1 MHGACLQ
8 FVHTRSFSDTAGEF
22 DVEVSTV
29 SRALTSLENALGQT
43 LILRVTRPLQL
54 TESGKIAYEHASN
67 ILLQHEEMVKELTQ
81 SSAGM
86 AGKIRLSLAP
96 GSVAVYIPMLMEF
109 NSQYPEIVFDIVGG
123 GNIQDILQYKAD
135 ISVASFKSKDPRIVS
150 FSRGRNVYVPV
161 ASRHYIEEHG
171 LPLHPKDLAAHTLL
185 VYDGTV
191 RPATR
196 YLENG
201 DRREEVRWK
210 QVLRVSNILAIK
222 KSVIDG
228 LGISVDL
235 PLFHCAQEIASGVL
249 VPILPGWVHPPVEC
263 FVCTSKNQLAHS
275 PPPRISA
282 VVPNAPGSVL
292 QEQRGYGCALLGHS
306 AAHHCQRNLEA
317 SCSIDRVASLHCDLS
332 GLLLE
337 VFSGKKHREQR
348 GWN

>member
-1 MHGACLQ
+1 MSKLDDLSAWRLFCSLCN
-8 FVHTRSFSDTAGEF
+8 TRNFSDTAGEF

-54 TESGKIAYEHASN
+54 TESGQIAYEHASN

-123 GNIQDILQYKAD
+123 GNVQDILQYKAD

-150 FSRGRNVYVPV
+150 YSRGRNVYVPV
-161 ASRHYIEEHG
+161 ASRRYIEEHG
-171 LPLHPKDLAAHTLL
+171 MPLHPKDLAAHTVL
-185 VYDGTV
+185 VYDGSV
-191 RPATR
+191 RSATR

-201 DRREEVRWK
+201 DKREEVKWK

-235 PLFHCAQEIASGVL
+235 PLFHCAQEIASGIL

-263 FVCTSKNQLAHS
+263 FVCTSKQIGA
-275 PPPRISA
+275 SA
-282 VVPNAPGSVL
+282 ATAYFCSGSKRAWFNFSKAKKTWWRLSGTSRNAPSSTKFRVL
-292 QEQRGYGCALLGHS
+292 G
-306 AAHHCQRNLEA
+306 
-317 SCSIDRVASLHCDLS
+317 LH
-332 GLLLE
+332 
-337 VFSGKKHREQR
+337 
-348 GWN
+348 

>member
-1 MHGACLQ
+1 MSKLDDLSAWRLFCSLCN
-8 FVHTRSFSDTAGEF
+8 TRNFSDTAGEF

-54 TESGKIAYEHASN
+54 TESGQIAYEHASN

-123 GNIQDILQYKAD
+123 GNVQDILQYKAD

-150 FSRGRNVYVPV
+150 YSRGRNVYVPV
-161 ASRHYIEEHG
+161 ASRRYIEEHG
-171 LPLHPKDLAAHTLL
+171 MPLHPKDLAAHTVL
-185 VYDGTV
+185 VYDGSV
-191 RPATR
+191 RSATR

-201 DRREEVRWK
+201 DKREEVKWK

-235 PLFHCAQEIASGVL
+235 PLFHCAQEIASGIL

-263 FVCTSKNQLAHS
+263 CVCTSKTNW
-275 PPPRISA
+275 RIRRHRVFLQWFQTRLVQFFKSKEDM
-282 VVPNAPGSVL
+282 VAPFWDIP
-292 QEQRGYGCALLGHS
+292 QRTIV
-306 AAHHCQRNLEA
+306 NE
-317 SCSIDRVASLHCDLS
+317 I
-332 GLLLE
+332 
-337 VFSGKKHREQR
+337 
-348 GWN
+348 

>member
-1 MHGACLQ
+1 MSKLDDLSAWRLFCSLCN
-8 FVHTRSFSDTAGEF
+8 TRNFSDTAGEF

-54 TESGKIAYEHASN
+54 TESGQIAYEHASN

-123 GNIQDILQYKAD
+123 GNVQDILQYKAD

-150 FSRGRNVYVPV
+150 YSRGRNVYVPV
-161 ASRHYIEEHG
+161 ASRRYIEEHG
-171 LPLHPKDLAAHTLL
+171 MPLHPKDLAAHTVL
-185 VYDGTV
+185 VYDGSV
-191 RPATR
+191 RSATR

-201 DRREEVRWK
+201 DKREEVKWK

-235 PLFHCAQEIASGVL
+235 PLFIVHRKSLPALWCRFSPVGSTRRWSALCAPQKPTGAFGATAYSCSGSNRAWFNFSKAKKTWWRL
-249 VPILPGWVHPPVEC
+249 SG
-263 FVCTSKNQLAHS
+263 TS
-275 PPPRISA
+275 R
-282 VVPNAPGSVL
+282 NAPSSTKFRVL
-292 QEQRGYGCALLGHS
+292 LQR
-306 AAHHCQRNLEA
+306 
-317 SCSIDRVASLHCDLS
+317 
-332 GLLLE
+332 
-337 VFSGKKHREQR
+337 
-348 GWN
+348 

>member
-1 MHGACLQ
+1 MSKLDDLSAWRLFCSLCN
-8 FVHTRSFSDTAGEF
+8 TRNFSDTAGEF

-171 LPLHPKDLAAHTLL
+171 LPLHPKEIGRAH
-185 VYDGTV
+185 V
-191 RPATR
+191 
-196 YLENG
+196 
-201 DRREEVRWK
+201 
-210 QVLRVSNILAIK
+210 
-222 KSVIDG
+222 
-228 LGISVDL
+228 
-235 PLFHCAQEIASGVL
+235 
-249 VPILPGWVHPPVEC
+249 
-263 FVCTSKNQLAHS
+263 
-275 PPPRISA
+275 
-282 VVPNAPGSVL
+282 
-292 QEQRGYGCALLGHS
+292 
-306 AAHHCQRNLEA
+306 
-317 SCSIDRVASLHCDLS
+317 
-332 GLLLE
+332 
-337 VFSGKKHREQR
+337 
-348 GWN
+348 

>member
-1 MHGACLQ
+1 M
-8 FVHTRSFSDTAGEF
+8 
-22 DVEVSTV
+22 
-29 SRALTSLENALGQT
+29 
-43 LILRVTRPLQL
+43 
-54 TESGKIAYEHASN
+54 
-67 ILLQHEEMVKELTQ
+67 
-81 SSAGM
+81 
-86 AGKIRLSLAP
+86 
-96 GSVAVYIPMLMEF
+96 
-109 NSQYPEIVFDIVGG
+109 
-123 GNIQDILQYKAD
+123 
-135 ISVASFKSKDPRIVS
+135 S

-249 VPILPGWVHPPVEC
+249 IPILPGWVHPPVEC
-263 FVCTSKNQLAHS
+263 FVCTSKTNW
-275 PPPRISA
+275 RIRRHRVFRSGSKRAWFSSSRAKRIWLRPSGTFRSA
-282 VVPNAPGSVL
+282 P
-292 QEQRGYGCALLGHS
+292 
-306 AAHHCQRNLEA
+306 
-317 SCSIDRVASLHCDLS
+317 LS
-332 GLLLE
+332 TKFRGLLQ
-337 VFSGKKHREQR
+337 H
-348 GWN
+348 

>member
-1 MHGACLQ
+1 MSKLDDLSAWRLFCSLCN
-8 FVHTRSFSDTAGEF
+8 TRNFSDTAGEF

-185 VYDGTV
+185 VYDG
-191 RPATR
+191 
-196 YLENG
+196 
-201 DRREEVRWK
+201 
-210 QVLRVSNILAIK
+210 
-222 KSVIDG
+222 

-263 FVCTSKNQLAHS
+263 FVCTSKTNW
-275 PPPRISA
+275 RIRRHRVFLQWFQTRLVQFFKSKEDM
-282 VVPNAPGSVL
+282 VAPFWDIP
-292 QEQRGYGCALLGHS
+292 QRTIV
-306 AAHHCQRNLEA
+306 NE
-317 SCSIDRVASLHCDLS
+317 I
-332 GLLLE
+332 
-337 VFSGKKHREQR
+337 
-348 GWN
+348 

>member
-1 MHGACLQ
+1 MSKLDDLSAWRLFCSLCN
-8 FVHTRSFSDTAGEF
+8 TRNFSDTAGEF

-54 TESGKIAYEHASN
+54 TESGQIAYEHASN

-123 GNIQDILQYKAD
+123 GNVQDI
-135 ISVASFKSKDPRIVS
+135 
-150 FSRGRNVYVPV
+150 SRGRNVYVPV
-161 ASRHYIEEHG
+161 ASRRYIEEHG
-171 LPLHPKDLAAHTLL
+171 MPLHPKDLAAHTVL
-185 VYDGTV
+185 VYDGSV
-191 RPATR
+191 RSATR

-201 DRREEVRWK
+201 DKREEVKWK

-235 PLFHCAQEIASGVL
+235 PLFHCAQEIASGIL

-263 FVCTSKNQLAHS
+263 FVCTSKTNW
-275 PPPRISA
+275 RIRRHRVFLQWFQTRLVQFFKSKEDM
-282 VVPNAPGSVL
+282 VAPFWDIP
-292 QEQRGYGCALLGHS
+292 QRTIV
-306 AAHHCQRNLEA
+306 NE
-317 SCSIDRVASLHCDLS
+317 I
-332 GLLLE
+332 
-337 VFSGKKHREQR
+337 
-348 GWN
+348 

>member
-1 MHGACLQ
+1 MSKLDDLSAWRLFCSLCN
-8 FVHTRSFSDTAGEF
+8 TRNFSDTAGEF

-201 DRREEVRWK
+201 DRREEVR
-210 QVLRVSNILAIK
+210 K
-222 KSVIDG
+222 KTRKHENSFYRSRKSGDTFVARYATGWYADWSGVQPYRGECPSVG
-228 LGISVDL
+228 NTTGVSVD
-235 PLFHCAQEIASGVL
+235 E
-249 VPILPGWVHPPVEC
+249 
-263 FVCTSKNQLAHS
+263 
-275 PPPRISA
+275 
-282 VVPNAPGSVL
+282 
-292 QEQRGYGCALLGHS
+292 
-306 AAHHCQRNLEA
+306 
-317 SCSIDRVASLHCDLS
+317 
-332 GLLLE
+332 
-337 VFSGKKHREQR
+337 
-348 GWN
+348 

>member
-1 MHGACLQ
+1 MSKLDDLSAWRLFCSLCN
-8 FVHTRSFSDTAGEF
+8 TRNFSDTAGEF

-235 PLFHCAQEIASGVL
+235 PFSIVL
-249 VPILPGWVHPPVEC
+249 RKSPPVYW
-263 FVCTSKNQLAHS
+263 FRFFPA
-275 PPPRISA
+275 
-282 VVPNAPGSVL
+282 
-292 QEQRGYGCALLGHS
+292 GYILRLS
-306 AAHHCQRNLEA
+306 A
-317 SCSIDRVASLHCDLS
+317 SCAPLKPIGAFAATAYFCSGSKRAWFSSSRAKRIWLRPSGTFRSAPLS
-332 GLLLE
+332 TKFRGLLQ
-337 VFSGKKHREQR
+337 H
-348 GWN
+348 

>member
-1 MHGACLQ
+1 MSKLDDLSAWRLFCSLCN
-8 FVHTRSFSDTAGEF
+8 TRNFSDTAGEF

-54 TESGKIAYEHASN
+54 TESGQIAYEHASN

-123 GNIQDILQYKAD
+123 GNVQDILQYNAD

-150 FSRGRNVYVPV
+150 YSRGRNVYVPV
-161 ASRHYIEEHG
+161 ASRRYIEEHG
-171 LPLHPKDLAAHTLL
+171 MPLHPKDLAAHTVL
-185 VYDGTV
+185 VYDGSV
-191 RPATR
+191 RSATR

-201 DRREEVRWK
+201 DKREEVKWK

-235 PLFHCAQEIASGVL
+235 PLFHCAQEIASGIL

-263 FVCTSKNQLAHS
+263 FCVHL
-275 PPPRISA
+275 
-282 VVPNAPGSVL
+282 
-292 QEQRGYGCALLGHS
+292 
-306 AAHHCQRNLEA
+306 
-317 SCSIDRVASLHCDLS
+317 
-332 GLLLE
+332 
-337 VFSGKKHREQR
+337 
-348 GWN
+348 